1 MNARRQVFYTIRQS
15 IKEKTSQLDRETCNI
30 PQVIL
35 PKQDEIPPMHAFMCP
50 LPDIDRL
57 EELAHKY
64 GSSDD
69 YVSSILLGSYQSM
82 HSQGIVTLYSSNLT
96 NFFWRLVLDIDV
108 ALPTWNWRQEDFKM
122 LAEWVANQTYYHE
135 RFHHSMDG
143 LRLLFDV
150 QTFDSLQEEALA
162 VAYSR
167 YSLNQDAWNKLRD
180 LNVSVKMPFNL
191 EVPAERVLRGE
202 FLRLAFCYTSPGYRD
217 WQQYADVAALQTGV
231 CDYLRLKNSTWL
243 RSLRIPVEQ
252 MVFDLLLVEGG
263 FEERVL

>member
-35 PKQDEIPPMHAFMCP
+35 PKQDEIPPMRAFMCP
-50 LPDIDRL
+50 PPDIDRL
-57 EELAHKY
+57 EELTHGY

-69 YVSSILLGSYQSM
+69 YDSSILLGSYQSM

-96 NFFWRLVLDIDV
+96 NFFWRLVLDIDA
-108 ALPTWNWRQEDFKM
+108 ALPTWNWRQEDFKI

-143 LRLLFDV
+143 LRLMFDV
-150 QTFDSLQEEALA
+150 QTFDNFMEEALA

-167 YSLNQDAWNKLRD
+167 YSLNQDAWNKRRD
-180 LNVSVKMPFNL
+180 LNVSVKRVLNR
-191 EVPAERVLRGE
+191 EAPAERVLRGE
-202 FLRLAFCYTSPGYRD
+202 FLRLAFCYSSPGYRD

-231 CDYLRLKNSTWL
+231 CDYLGLKNRTKL
-243 RSLRIPVEQ
+243 RSFRVPVEQ
-252 MVFDLLLVEGG
+252 MVFNLLQVEGD